1 MRDKLESLPLSVL
14 KDIAKDKQ
22 VKHYSTMKKAELIDI
37 LVKLSELEA
46 ADEET
51 GEAET
56 DTPKVSEEKVS
67 YSRREIPEKRGSNE
81 EYTGQG
87 CIAYIHNRLDQCPET
102 QNAYMMQLY
111 IETRC
116 FCDFINGKRKDF

>member
-51 GEAET
+51 AEAET

-67 YSRREIPEKRGSNE
+67 RNDKDLPQRYPIAEEKFPR
-81 EYTGQG
+81 
-87 CIAYIHNRLDQCPET
+87 
-102 QNAYMMQLY
+102 
-111 IETRC
+111 
-116 FCDFINGKRKDF
+116 NGEAMKNVP